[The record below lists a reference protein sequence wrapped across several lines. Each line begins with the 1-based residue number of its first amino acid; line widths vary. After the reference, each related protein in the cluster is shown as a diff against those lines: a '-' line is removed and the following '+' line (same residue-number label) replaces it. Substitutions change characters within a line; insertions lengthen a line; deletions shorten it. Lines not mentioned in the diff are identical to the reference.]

1 MFPPMQEMSFWQ
13 VVENSPEWVG
23 VFANTLFAIVTIGV
37 VIWQGIVMVRQ
48 NRLMDRQNRIIQ
60 LEHEHDWLL
69 HSNDA
74 RQQVLNLARKLHR
87 VAGCFK
93 ETTQRTDQHFWEEL
107 QDTAYEL
114 KERLQTLDVSASSG
128 AYDNWF
134 PRLIEYVD
142 AALRAVTADDKFKA
156 TYTVGDGGPSP
167 STRKV
172 LQEAD
177 KEHEPIKILLDL
189 QAAIRMEFSDFKAKW
204 AAAL

>member
-1 MFPPMQEMSFWQ
+1 MYLPMQEMSFWQ
-13 VVENSPEWVG
+13 VVENSPEWIG
-23 VFANTLFAIVTIGV
+23 VFANTLFAAVTIGV
-37 VIWQGIVMVRQ
+37 IVWQGLVMDLQ
-48 NRLMDRQNRIIQ
+48 NKLMDRQNRIIQ

-74 RQQVLNLARKLHR
+74 RQQVVNLARKLHR

-93 ETTQRTDQHFWEEL
+93 ETTERTDQHFWEEL

-114 KERLQTLDVSASSG
+114 KERLQTIDVSAWSG

-134 PRLIEYVD
+134 PRLLLYVD
-142 AALRAVTADDKFKA
+142 AVLEAVAADDKFKA
-156 TYTVGDGGPSP
+156 TYTVGDGGPSL
-167 STRKV
+167 STRKA

-177 KEHEPIKILLDL
+177 KEHGPIKSLLDL
-189 QAAIRMEFSDFKAKW
+189 QAAIRMEFADFKAKW

>member
-1 MFPPMQEMSFWQ
+1 MLPSIQEMSFWQ

-23 VFANTLFAIVTIGV
+23 VIANTLFAAVTICV

-48 NRLMDRQNRIIQ
+48 NTIMNRQNRIMQ

-74 RQQVLNLARKLHR
+74 RQQVLSLARKLHR

-93 ETTQRTDQHFWEEL
+93 ETVQRTDQHFWEEL

-114 KERLQTLDVSASSG
+114 KERLQTLDVSAWSG
-128 AYDNWF
+128 ASDNWF
-134 PRLIEYVD
+134 PRLLLYVD
-142 AALRAVTADDKFKA
+142 AVLEAVAADYKFKG
-156 TYTVGDGGPSP
+156 TYTVGDGGPSL
-167 STRKV
+167 STRKAF
-172 LQEAD
+172 QEAN
-177 KEHEPIKILLDL
+177 KEHEPIKALLDL
-189 QAAIRMEFSDFKAKW
+189 QAAIRMEFSDFKDKW